1 MRPGGTVRSAAVP
14 WSGDEGKAA
23 AMRPITRINA
33 DEFVLGLRPCEAR
46 SAGTQ
51 AFPDLVSAIPPSR
64 VIFFLRRIRDL
75 AHRSCVS
82 SIPCCLI

>member
-51 AFPDLVSAIPPSR
+51 AFPDLVAAIPPNR
-64 VIFFLRRIRDL
+64 MIFFLRRIL
-75 AHRSCVS
+75 AVAHLSCAP
-82 SIPCCLI
+82 SIPCLL